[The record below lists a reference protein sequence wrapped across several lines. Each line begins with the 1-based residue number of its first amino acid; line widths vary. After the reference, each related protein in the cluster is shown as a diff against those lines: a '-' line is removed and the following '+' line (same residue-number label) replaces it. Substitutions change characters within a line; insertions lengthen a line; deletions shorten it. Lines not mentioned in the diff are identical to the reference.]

1 MKKTTLIAMTLAA
14 SLVLV
19 TGSVN
24 AAQTMKPFHK
34 GVSCEACH
42 GEKAPTAPTKT
53 DCSSCHGTPEDVA
66 KLTAGKYKKY
76 YNPHVSAL
84 CNVLGLRGL
93 PSRTST
99 FAFGLQ

>member
-66 KLTAGKYKKY
+66 KLTAVQSEPPATDTRAYGGSMER
-76 YNPHVSAL
+76 SA
-84 CNVLGLRGL
+84 
-93 PSRTST
+93 
-99 FAFGLQ
+99 